1 MKLNINKLFS
11 GNARSSQVKKN
22 IVGSIAIKGISILA
36 SLLLVPLTLNYVNK
50 ELYGIWL
57 TLSSIILWLNFFD
70 IGFTLG
76 LKNKLAESLAV
87 KDYVSGKHLVSTTY
101 YMMIIIFLP
110 ICVFMLFITP
120 FLSWSSIL
128 NVSPV
133 YNSDI
138 IKVLYILIVSV
149 FFQMF
154 FNVLGAVVS
163 AYQKVAFS
171 SLFIMLGQVLSLLF
185 VYILTLVAPPS
196 LIGLAIA
203 ISVSPIIILST
214 FSIYLYKNRFKDVS
228 PSYKFVDRKRIKEL
242 FGMGIKF
249 FIIQVQVI
257 ILYQSTN
264 IIISNIAGP
273 EAVTEYN
280 IAYKYLGVA
289 AMLYNIILM
298 PLWPAFTDAYTLK
311 DYQWMRNIYKKMC
324 YVYIGVVIGISIL
337 VLISP
342 YVYQIWIGKD
352 ANISTSMTVIIS
364 LFIIINSWDSL
375 QVFMIN
381 GIGAVKLQS
390 YVVVIGLLFHIP
402 LAFYFGSKIG
412 AKGVILSMICI
423 NIIYSLIFTT
433 QINKIINKKA
443 SGIWLK

>member
-22 IVGSIAIKGISILA
+22 IAGSIAIKGISILA

-120 FLSWSSIL
+120 FLNWSSIL

>member
-1 MKLNINKLFS
+1 MKLNINSFFS
-11 GNARSSQVKKN
+11 GNNRSSLVKKN
-22 IVGSIAIKGISILA
+22 IAGSIVIKGISICT
-36 SLLLVPLTLNYVNK
+36 SLLLVPLTLDYINK

-57 TLSSIILWLNFFD
+57 TLSSIVLWLNFFD

-76 LKNKLAESLAV
+76 LKNKLAQSLAT
-87 KDYVSGKHLVSTTY
+87 KDYLNGKYLVSTTY
-101 YMMIIIFLP
+101 YMMIVIFLP
-110 ICVFMLFITP
+110 VCMLISIIIPHINWTA
-120 FLSWSSIL
+120 IL
-128 NVSPV
+128 NVSHN
-133 YNSDI
+133 YNEDI
-138 IKVLYILIVSV
+138 IKVMYILTASV
-149 FFQMF
+149 FLQMF

-163 AYQKVAFS
+163 AYQRVAMS
-171 SLFIMLGQVLSLLF
+171 SLFIMLGQILSLIF
-185 VYILTLVAPPS
+185 IYILTKTLSPS

-203 ISVSPIIILST
+203 ISAPPIIILLI
-214 FSIYLYKNRFKDVS
+214 FSIYLYKGDFKKIA
-228 PSYKFVDRKRIKEL
+228 PSYKYIDKKKIKEL
-242 FGMGIKF
+242 FGMGVKF
-249 FIIQVQVI
+249 FIIQIQVI

-280 IAYKYLGVA
+280 IAYKYLSVA
-289 AMLYNIILM
+289 AMVFNIILT

-311 DYQWMRNIYKKMC
+311 DFQWMRNIYKKMC
-324 YVYIGVVIGISIL
+324 YVYISVVIGIIIL

-342 YVYQIWIGKD
+342 YVYHIWIGND
-352 ANISTSMTVIIS
+352 IDISISMTAIIA

-390 YVVVIGLLFHIP
+390 SVVIIGLLFHIP
-402 LAFYFGSKIG
+402 LAFYFGNRIG

-433 QINKIINKKA
+433 QINKIISKKA
-443 SGIWLK
+443 SGIWIK

>member
-1 MKLNINKLFS
+1 MKLNINNIFS
-11 GNARSSQVKKN
+11 GNTRSSLIKKN
-22 IVGSIAIKGISILA
+22 IAGSIVIKGISILT
-36 SLLLVPLTLNYVNK
+36 SLLLVPLTINYINK

-57 TLSSIILWLNFFD
+57 TLSSIVLWLNFFD

-76 LKNKLAESLAV
+76 LKNKLAESLAI
-87 KDYVSGKHLVSTTY
+87 KDYISGKYLVSTTY
-101 YMMIIIFLP
+101 YMMVIIFLP
-110 ICVFMLFITP
+110 LCLFILFITP
-120 FLSWSSIL
+120 FLDWPLIL

-133 YNSDI
+133 YNDDI
-138 IKVLYILIVSV
+138 IKVLYILITSV

-154 FNVLGAVVS
+154 FNVLGTVVS
-163 AYQKVAFS
+163 AYQKVALS
-171 SLFIMLGQVLSLLF
+171 SLFVMLGQVLSLLF
-185 VYILTLVAPPS
+185 IYILTLTSQSS

-203 ISVSPIIILST
+203 ISISPIIILCV
-214 FSIYLYKNRFKDVS
+214 FSIYLYKNKFKEVS
-228 PSYKFVDRKRIKEL
+228 PSYKFVDRKRIKDL
-242 FGMGIKF
+242 FGMGVKF
-249 FIIQVQVI
+249 FIIQIQVI

-264 IIISNIAGP
+264 VIISNIAGP

-280 IAYKYLGVA
+280 IAYKYLSVA
-289 AMLYNIILM
+289 AMLFNIILT

-342 YVYQIWIGKD
+342 YVYLVWVGKD
-352 ANISTSMTVIIS
+352 INIPTNMTVVIA

-390 YVVVIGLLFHIP
+390 FVVIIGLLFHIP
-402 LAFYFGSKIG
+402 LAFYFGNKIG
-412 AKGVILSMICI
+412 AQGVVISMIFI
-423 NIIYSLIFTT
+423 NIIYSIIFTT
-433 QINKIINKKA
+433 QINKIISKKA
-443 SGIWLK
+443 TGIWLK

>member
-22 IVGSIAIKGISILA
+22 IAGSIAIKGISILA

-120 FLSWSSIL
+120 FLNWSSIL

-214 FSIYLYKNRFKDVS
+214 FSIYLYKNRFKAVS

-298 PLWPAFTDAYTLK
+298 PLWPAFTDAYTLR

-390 YVVVIGLLFHIP
+390 CVVVIGLLFHIP

>member
-1 MKLNINKLFS
+1 MKLNINNIFS
-11 GNARSSQVKKN
+11 GNTRSSLIKKN
-22 IVGSIAIKGISILA
+22 IAGSIVIKGISILT
-36 SLLLVPLTLNYVNK
+36 SLLLVPLTINYINK

-57 TLSSIILWLNFFD
+57 TLSSIVLWLNFFD
-70 IGFTLG
+70 IGLTLG
-76 LKNKLAESLAV
+76 LKNKLAESLAI
-87 KDYVSGKHLVSTTY
+87 KDYISGKYLVSTTY
-101 YMMIIIFLP
+101 YMMVIIFLP
-110 ICVFMLFITP
+110 LCLFILFITP
-120 FLSWSSIL
+120 FLDWPLIL

-133 YNSDI
+133 YNDDI
-138 IKVLYILIVSV
+138 IKVLYILITSV

-154 FNVLGAVVS
+154 FNVLGTVVS
-163 AYQKVAFS
+163 AYQKVALS
-171 SLFIMLGQVLSLLF
+171 SLFVMLGQVLSLLF
-185 VYILTLVAPPS
+185 IYILTLTSQSS

-203 ISVSPIIILST
+203 ISISPIIILCI
-214 FSIYLYKNRFKDVS
+214 FSIYLYKNKFKEVS
-228 PSYKFVDRKRIKEL
+228 PSYKFVDRKRIKDL
-242 FGMGIKF
+242 FGMGVKF
-249 FIIQVQVI
+249 FIIQIQVI

-264 IIISNIAGP
+264 VIISNIAGP

-280 IAYKYLGVA
+280 IAYKYLSVA
-289 AMLYNIILM
+289 AMLFNIILT

-342 YVYQIWIGKD
+342 YVYLVWVGKD
-352 ANISTSMTVIIS
+352 INIPTSMTVVIA

-390 YVVVIGLLFHIP
+390 FVVIIGLLFHIP

-412 AKGVILSMICI
+412 AQGVVISMIFI
-423 NIIYSLIFTT
+423 NIIYSIIFTT
-433 QINKIINKKA
+433 QINKIISKKA
-443 SGIWLK
+443 TGIWLK